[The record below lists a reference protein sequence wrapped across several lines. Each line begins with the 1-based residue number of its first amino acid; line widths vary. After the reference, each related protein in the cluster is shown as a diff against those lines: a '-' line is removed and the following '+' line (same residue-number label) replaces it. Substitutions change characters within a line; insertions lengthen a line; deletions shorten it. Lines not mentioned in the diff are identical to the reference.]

1 MSYGFFSFPKIMHNQ
16 REVKKEGMDPSNL
29 PPFLPQLYLLLF
41 TTLTFSFSMSIY
53 AHIHIPLP
61 LQHEILMNSAPLNEG
76 VLRKKPAVHLQQE
89 ECKCV
94 EILGGIGQQNTRAA
108 AAAARS
114 CLILLTGTDSSGAG
128 KLPQALL
135 TLRAPQARGKNV
147 LPK

>member
-1 MSYGFFSFPKIMHNQ
+1 MDFSFPRITHNQ
-16 REVKKEGMDPSNL
+16 REVKKWRNGSFKPPS
-29 PPFLPQLYLLLF
+29 FLTQLYLLLF
-41 TTLTFSFSMSIY
+41 AALTFSFSKSIY

-76 VLRKKPAVHLQQE
+76 LSEKKPAVHLQQE

-114 CLILLTGTDSSGAG
+114 CLILRTGTDGSRAG
-128 KLPQALL
+128 KLPRAVL
-135 TLRAPQARGKNV
+135 TLLIPQAGGKNM

>member
-1 MSYGFFSFPKIMHNQ
+1 MDFSFPRITHNQ
-16 REVKKEGMDPSNL
+16 REVKIEGMDPLNL
-29 PPFLPQLYLLLF
+29 PPSFLSFICF
-41 TTLTFSFSMSIY
+41 TSLTFSFSKSIY
-53 AHIHIPLP
+53 AHTHIPLP

-76 VLRKKPAVHLQQE
+76 LLQRKPAVHLQQE

-114 CLILLTGTDSSGAG
+114 CLILCTGTDSSRAG
-128 KLPQALL
+128 KLPRAVPTLL
-135 TLRAPQARGKNV
+135 APQARGKNV